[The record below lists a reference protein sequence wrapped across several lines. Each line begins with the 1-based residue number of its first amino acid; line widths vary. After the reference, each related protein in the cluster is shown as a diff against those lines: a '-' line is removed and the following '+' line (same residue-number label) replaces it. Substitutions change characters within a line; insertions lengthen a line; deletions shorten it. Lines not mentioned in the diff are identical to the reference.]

1 MLPSQGRPDTTSPL
15 LQSLGVL
22 WEWHSPQGQ
31 WHSVPRDSRAQLCPY
46 GSCPTMCWDTAL
58 LPSRRAEDRR
68 VQDQVAQCQQTPQI
82 TVITIRIFNKSSMQS
97 SKLCPDLH
105 DAGRLLFSPALPA
118 LLLENKRCKV
128 QWCMKEK
135 QNPVPAAAPPLSHQ
149 TDGSSCPRTPVA
161 HCCQ

>member
-68 VQDQVAQCQQTPQI
+68 VQDQVPSA
-82 TVITIRIFNKSSMQS
+82 N
-97 SKLCPDLH
+97 
-105 DAGRLLFSPALPA
+105 RLL
-118 LLLENKRCKV
+118 K
-128 QWCMKEK
+128 
-135 QNPVPAAAPPLSHQ
+135 
-149 TDGSSCPRTPVA
+149 
-161 HCCQ
+161 